1 MTKTEAQNILPD
13 TNFTCFVIP
22 SLFSKNECEEV
33 LNNKIKNSFQKA
45 ISNYPTYYRNNERFV
60 IDSDDLANQLYEK
73 VEPYLPETIEIKSA
87 IQAEN
92 GVWNLKE
99 LNNRFRFCKYSTDQY
114 FHRHLDGVHYRN
126 DTTQSKLT
134 FMIYLN
140 NATEFKGGRTL
151 FFKTKE
157 TDEIWAS
164 YIPKQGDLIVF
175 DHNVWHEGEILTEG
189 EKFVLRSDIL
199 YSKKATPQI
208 QKPFAGHLGYIW
220 SILKIDE
227 KTIVSGG
234 RDKEIKFW
242 NISGKQ
248 MYSLKGHQNSIL
260 CIEKIS
266 SCVFISGS
274 RDRKIL
280 VWKDFKT
287 INSIE
292 IHSAIVLSLC
302 RLDDNTFAS
311 SSGDNTVKVSNLKG
325 TVLKTFKE
333 HTNWVWQVIK
343 LDQNI
348 LASSSEDGT
357 IKIWDCKI
365 EKSINTFIEGCS
377 IISLVYNKQA
387 QKLISGNLKGE
398 ISIRTLSTDYHQ
410 TGIKKF
416 KAHSGIITAIK
427 FINNNL
433 IATGGEDNKVK
444 IWNLNGQIISEFVHQ
459 NFVQSIEVLDK
470 KTIISASYDGTIK
483 TWEIKTTANSV

>member
-1 MTKTEAQNILPD
+1 LNKIKVQNILPD
-13 TNFTCFVIP
+13 TSFTCFVIP
-22 SLFSKNECEEV
+22 SLFSKNECEEI

-60 IDSDDLANQLYEK
+60 IDSDELANQIFEK
-73 VEPYLPETIEIKSA
+73 VELYLPKKIKIKSFT
-87 IQAEN
+87 QAEN

-99 LNNRFRFCKYSTDQY
+99 LNNRFRFCKYSSDQY

-157 TDEIWAS
+157 TDKIWAE

-175 DHNVWHEGEILTEG
+175 DHNIWHEGEILTKG

-199 YSKKATPQI
+199 YSKKVTTQI

-220 SILKIDE
+220 TILKIDD

-260 CIEKIS
+260 CIEKINKG
-266 SCVFISGS
+266 VFISGS

-280 VWKDFKT
+280 VWKDLKT

-302 RLDDNTFAS
+302 RLGVNTFAS

-325 TVLKTFKE
+325 IVLKTFKE
-333 HTNWVWQVIK
+333 HTNWVWKVIK
-343 LDQNI
+343 LNQNI

-357 IKIWDCKI
+357 IKIWDCRL
-365 EKSINTFIEGCS
+365 EKSINTFIESCS
-377 IISLVYNKQA
+377 ITSLVYNKQKG
-387 QKLISGNLKGE
+387 KLISGNLKGE
-398 ISIRTLSTDYHQ
+398 ISIRTLSKDFHQ
-410 TGIKKF
+410 TEIKKI
-416 KAHSGIITAIK
+416 KAHSGIIRTIK

-433 IATGGEDNKVK
+433 IATGGEDSKVK
-444 IWNLNGQIISEFVHQ
+444 IWNLDGYIISEFEHQ

-470 KTIISASYDGTIK
+470 KTILSASYDGTIK
-483 TWEIKTTANSV
+483 TWEI